1 MVIRMLLAIATKLLK
16 YLGKIVQIFLSLE
29 SCHLQ
34 FGQFACNVC
43 MREFVYQ
50 LKFGA
55 DAFYLVLSA
64 YCLVGVWQESTLL
77 SLMPITMIYI
87 S

>member
-1 MVIRMLLAIATKLLK
+1 M
-16 YLGKIVQIFLSLE
+16 E

-34 FGQFACNVC
+34 LGQFAYDVC
-43 MREFVYQ
+43 MHEFVYQ
-50 LKFGA
+50 PKFGA
-55 DAFYLVLSA
+55 EAFYLVLSA

-87 S
+87 LGQTTPTSFDVSGSDTPS